1 MWRLKR
7 SHDVLQCKR
16 GLFSQE
22 LNDWLILRETQMS
35 DEVES
40 SARVV
45 DQQQLTIP
53 HIFQQI
59 KLDHSD
65 ASYFS
70 LVGFPLRKAIHS
82 DFDEWGSLLC
92 HPKLRKKAFFLHF
105 SNKKQLI

>member
-1 MWRLKR
+1 
-7 SHDVLQCKR
+7 
-16 GLFSQE
+16 
-22 LNDWLILRETQMS
+22 MS